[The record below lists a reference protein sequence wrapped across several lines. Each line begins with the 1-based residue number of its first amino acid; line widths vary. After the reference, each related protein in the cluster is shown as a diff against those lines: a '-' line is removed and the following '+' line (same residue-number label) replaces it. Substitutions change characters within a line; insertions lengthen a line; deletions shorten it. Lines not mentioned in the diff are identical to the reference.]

1 MIRIFASLLLVI
13 PLLCAHAARAEVS
26 IVDDAGRAVTLD
38 NPARRIVLTDGMGF
52 LSLALLDPHP
62 ETLLAGWNRGRLD
75 ADMLRAFRAA
85 LPGLDRVPDIGE
97 PGASGAS
104 LEQMIALAPDLV
116 VLDPFYNQSAAA
128 IRTME
133 SAGIAV
139 AVLALTPSIRDDE
152 PTAGLGRLGVLLG
165 RQERADAYTAF
176 VRARLERI
184 RKRVAGLG
192 REQRPPVLLEA
203 HASRESCCMATGG
216 GRGIGDFIGLAGG
229 SGIGADVIPG
239 MAGPLSLEY
248 IIGKAPAVYI
258 GTGGG
263 YMAARGGLVV
273 GASVSEEQARDSLQS
288 VLSRKGFGELPAVAS
303 GRAYGLSHGLAIS
316 GINIV
321 AIEAI
326 AGWIHPEL
334 FPDID
339 PEATLM
345 EIGKRFLP
353 AQLEGTWWVEA
364 ASKDWK

>member
-1 MIRIFASLLLVI
+1 
-13 PLLCAHAARAEVS
+13 
-26 IVDDAGRAVTLD
+26 
-38 NPARRIVLTDGMGF
+38 
-52 LSLALLDPHP
+52 
-62 ETLLAGWNRGRLD
+62 
-75 ADMLRAFRAA
+75 
-85 LPGLDRVPDIGE
+85 
-97 PGASGAS
+97 
-104 LEQMIALAPDLV
+104 
-116 VLDPFYNQSAAA
+116 
-128 IRTME
+128 
-133 SAGIAV
+133 
-139 AVLALTPSIRDDE
+139 
-152 PTAGLGRLGVLLG
+152 
-165 RQERADAYTAF
+165 
-176 VRARLERI
+176 
-184 RKRVAGLG
+184 
-192 REQRPPVLLEA
+192 
-203 HASRESCCMATGG
+203 MATGG